1 MAAAVVEAVAA
12 VTASKCTIA
21 VLSENS
27 KNYIDRT
34 ALILSCAV
42 RFFVEG
48 EGKMK
53 YVEVGQK
60 SQKGQNVVSSII
72 IFLFGSALLMIALYV
87 HKTNKDFFE
96 TAVPTQ
102 GTITKIKSNNSSTHS
117 TNNAKKNP
125 TVYVSYKID
134 GETYESTLG
143 YYTSG
148 MRVGDSAEVW
158 YRPDNPHKI
167 KSKEATNFG
176 IWILGAM
183 GVIFLVL
190 GVLAFIQTVTGKG
203 ETDDGN

>member
-1 MAAAVVEAVAA
+1 
-12 VTASKCTIA
+12 
-21 VLSENS
+21 
-27 KNYIDRT
+27 
-34 ALILSCAV
+34 
-42 RFFVEG
+42 
-48 EGKMK
+48 MK

-60 SQKGQNVVSSII
+60 SQKGQNVLSGII

-96 TAVPTQ
+96 TAVPKQ
-102 GTITKIKSNNSSTHS
+102 GTITQIKSNSSSTHS
-117 TNNAKKNP
+117 THNTHKAKKKP

-134 GETYESTLG
+134 GEAYESTLG

-148 MRVGDSAEVW
+148 MRVGDSVEVW
-158 YRPDNPHKI
+158 YQPGNPYKI
-167 KSKEATNFG
+167 KSKEGTNLG
-176 IWILGAM
+176 IWISGAM